1 MHRRP
6 IPFDDNA
13 FPGYAERREVGVGRG
28 ASHDPRISGVPSKA
42 RAVTLPQAAAPVTSW
57 AAWDAAS
64 RQRGSRLTVRLTD
77 AAMTTWRR

>member
-28 ASHDPRISGVPSKA
+28 ASHDPRISGVPLKA
-42 RAVTLPQAAAPVTSW
+42 RAVTPPPK
-57 AAWDAAS
+57 
-64 RQRGSRLTVRLTD
+64 QRHR
-77 AAMTTWRR
+77 